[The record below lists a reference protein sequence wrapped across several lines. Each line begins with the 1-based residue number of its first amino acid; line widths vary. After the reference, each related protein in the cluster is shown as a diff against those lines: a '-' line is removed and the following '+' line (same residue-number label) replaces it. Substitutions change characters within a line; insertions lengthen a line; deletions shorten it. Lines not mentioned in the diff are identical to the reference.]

1 MQYFFNVFLRD
12 RFTGFP
18 RSSVRWVVVRV
29 LVAVFALVLGG
40 CHRHERQQPD
50 DRSAAHE
57 AGREAYKLS
66 QETKRLAKAAGREL
80 RQASK
85 EAHKGW
91 VDAEHQ
97 AKTDQR

>member
-1 MQYFFNVFLRD
+1 MRRVEA
-12 RFTGFP
+12 
-18 RSSVRWVVVRV
+18 RV
-29 LVAVFALVLGG
+29 LVALFALFLAG

-57 AGREAYKLS
+57 AGREAYRLS
-66 QETKRLAKAAGREL
+66 HETKRLAKAANRKL

-85 EAHKGW
+85 EAHQGW